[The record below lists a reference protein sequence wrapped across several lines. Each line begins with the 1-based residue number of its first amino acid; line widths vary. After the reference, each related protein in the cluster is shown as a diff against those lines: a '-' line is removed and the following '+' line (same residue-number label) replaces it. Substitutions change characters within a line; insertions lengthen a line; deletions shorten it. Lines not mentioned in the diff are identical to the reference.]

1 MKNPDISV
9 CIPVFETEEYLE
21 QCLRSVVTQDF
32 PSFEIVVVS
41 DASLGRDSQGRSAK
55 KIVRAMEKESRR
67 LRKAMGQPAVE
78 LRFIEHSENRG
89 LIEVRRTSVYESRG
103 KYILQC
109 DSDDQLA
116 PGALSAL
123 WSAATT
129 TAHTQAPAGQ
139 TLEQDTSSPGGTQPL
154 YDIIHG
160 SSTAGTFDSQNNFTP
175 SKQNRYNAIHHG
187 KLEGRSIFESWLLG
201 REISSNTWGKLIKR
215 EIFLQAFDS
224 IPYTECNMAEDFLLF
239 FFISQNAKN
248 YIGIENQCYR
258 YRDNAGMTSTRKI
271 DSLQKWKMVCSAASV
286 FTIISQWLQE
296 NPERLTPPEVES
308 IKGRTVFYLKNNLK
322 QMKETVIPEL
332 LPQARQLLCDYWGQS
347 FVEKIESE
355 KQ

>member
-1 MKNPDISV
+1 MKNTDISV

-21 QCLRSVVTQDF
+21 QCLRSVVTQEF
-32 PSFEIVVVS
+32 PTFEILIVS
-41 DASLGRDSQGRSAK
+41 DASQGRDSQGRSAK
-55 KIVRAMEKESRR
+55 KIVRAMEKESRL
-67 LRKAMGQPAVE
+67 LRKAMGQPAVD

-89 LIEVRRTSVYESRG
+89 LVEARRTSVYEAKG

-123 WSAATT
+123 WSA
-129 TAHTQAPAGQ
+129 
-139 TLEQDTSSPGGTQPL
+139 GGTQPF

-160 SSTAGTFDSQNNFTP
+160 SSTAGTFDSLNNFTP
-175 SKQNRYNAIHHG
+175 SKQNRYNAIHLG

-215 EIFLQAFDS
+215 EVFLEAFDS

-239 FFISQNAKN
+239 FFISQNAKT

-258 YRDNAGMTSTRKI
+258 YQDNTGMTSTRKI
-271 DSLQKWKMVCSAASV
+271 DNLQKWKMVCSAASV

-296 NPERLTPPEVES
+296 NPGRLTPAEVES

-322 QMKETVIPEL
+322 QMKETVISDL
-332 LPQARQLLCDYWGQS
+332 LPQARQLLCDYWGQN
-347 FVEKIESE
+347 FVEKIEADI
-355 KQ
+355 

>member
-32 PSFEIVVVS
+32 PSFEIVIVS
-41 DASLGRDSQGRSAK
+41 DASQGRDSQGRSTK
-55 KIVRAMEKESRR
+55 KIVRSMEKESNR
-67 LRKAMGQPAVE
+67 LRKSAGQPKIE

-89 LIEVRRTSVYESRG
+89 LVEARRTSVYEAKG

-116 PGALSAL
+116 PGALDAL

-129 TAHTQAPAGQ
+129 LSG
-139 TLEQDTSSPGGTQPL
+139 TSPF

-160 SSTAGTFDSQNNFTP
+160 SSTAGTFDSLNNFTP
-175 SKQNRYNAIHHG
+175 SKQNRYNAIHLG
-187 KLEGRSIFESWLLG
+187 KLVGRSIFESWLLG

-239 FFISQNAKN
+239 FFISQNAKT

-258 YRDNAGMTSTRKI
+258 YRNNAGMTSTRKI
-271 DSLQKWKMVCSAASV
+271 ESLQKWKMVCSAASV

-296 NPERLTPPEVES
+296 NPQRLTPPEVES
-308 IKGRTVFYLKNNLK
+308 IKRRTAFYLKNNLK

-332 LPQARQLLCDYWGQS
+332 LPQARQLLFDYWGQS
-347 FVEKIESE
+347 FVEKIEADH
-355 KQ
+355 

>member
-32 PSFEIVVVS
+32 PSFEIVIVS
-41 DASLGRDSQGRSAK
+41 DASQGRDSQGRSTK
-55 KIVRAMEKESRR
+55 KIVRSMEKESNR
-67 LRKAMGQPAVE
+67 LRKAAGQPKIE

-89 LIEVRRTSVYESRG
+89 LVEARRTSVYQAKG

-123 WSAATT
+123 WAAATT
-129 TAHTQAPAGQ
+129 
-139 TLEQDTSSPGGTQPL
+139 LGGTSPF

-160 SSTAGTFDSQNNFTP
+160 SSTAGTFDSLNNFTP
-175 SKQNRYNAIHHG
+175 SKQNRYNAIHLG
-187 KLEGRSIFESWLLG
+187 KLVGRSIFESWLLG
-201 REISSNTWGKLIKR
+201 KEISSNTWGKLIKR

-239 FFISQNAKN
+239 FFISQNAKT
-248 YIGIENQCYR
+248 YIGIDNQCYR

-271 DSLQKWKMVCSAASV
+271 DNLQKWKMVCSAASV

-296 NPERLTPPEVES
+296 NPGSLTAAEVES
-308 IKGRTVFYLKNNLK
+308 IKSRTIFYLKNNLK

-332 LPQARQLLCDYWGQS
+332 LPQARQLLCEYWGKS
-347 FVEKIESE
+347 FVEKIEADH
-355 KQ
+355 